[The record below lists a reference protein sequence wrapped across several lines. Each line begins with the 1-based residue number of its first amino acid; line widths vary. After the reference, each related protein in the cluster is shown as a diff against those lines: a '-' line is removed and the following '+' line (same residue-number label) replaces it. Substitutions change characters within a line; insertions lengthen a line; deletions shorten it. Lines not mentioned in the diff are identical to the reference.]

1 MARDCD
7 GLGIEIELTDG
18 KDAQIRTREARETK
32 APAIARRTPH
42 LYDPADSLSVAA
54 RSNQSGKFGAIPCEV
69 FRVHHLESHLSVS
82 CNAAQLRAREA
93 E

>member
-18 KDAQIRTREARETK
+18 KDARIRAREARETK
-32 APAIARRTPH
+32 APAIARRTPR

-54 RSNQSGKFGAIPCEV
+54 RSN
-69 FRVHHLESHLSVS
+69 
-82 CNAAQLRAREA
+82 
-93 E
+93 